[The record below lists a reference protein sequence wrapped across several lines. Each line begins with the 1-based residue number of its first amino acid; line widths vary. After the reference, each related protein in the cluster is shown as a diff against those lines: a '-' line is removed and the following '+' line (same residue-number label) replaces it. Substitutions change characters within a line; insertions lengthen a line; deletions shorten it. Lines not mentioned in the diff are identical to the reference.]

1 MAEVTVTIHHG
12 KGEKQVINHKGVETH
27 EDLDELHD
35 MVSYALGLTP
45 WKDNSGYVKYC
56 GESS

>member
-27 EDLDELHD
+27 EDLDELYD
-35 MVSYALGLTP
+35 MVAAALDLGLR
-45 WKDNSGYVKYC
+45 
-56 GESS
+56 ESYTVVCSCHQECF

>member
-27 EDLDELHD
+27 EDLDELYD
-35 MVSYALGLTP
+35 MVAAALDLEDECYDIMCIQRG
-45 WKDNSGYVKYC
+45 SHR
-56 GESS
+56 

>member
-27 EDLDELHD
+27 EDLDELYD
-35 MVSYALGLTP
+35 MVAGALGLEDRCYYRVYYKRVS
-45 WKDNSGYVKYC
+45 W
-56 GESS
+56 